1 MDDDDNRQQQRM
13 FSSGAWTCIHI
24 YYHDGTPTNA
34 FSTQQYFQSKKS
46 SAKIHKVQVRAGPS
60 SYVLRLL
67 ASLLYRSPRPAS
79 HTDRGKKSTVDAKLA
94 LSVN

>member
-1 MDDDDNRQQQRM
+1 MMMITDSGRGCSLVALEHAYIYIIMMAHPQMHSLLNNTSNLRNHQQRYTRYKYVL
-13 FSSGAWTCIHI
+13 GLA
-24 YYHDGTPTNA
+24 
-34 FSTQQYFQSKKS
+34 
-46 SAKIHKVQVRAGPS
+46 

-94 LSVN
+94 LPVN